1 MSDEEKL
8 FTCDCGAS
16 FKTDQE
22 LNEHHQT
29 EHGGQA
35 SDKVTSRL
43 TRIDPRDEIEE

>member
-1 MSDEEKL
+1 MSDEEKM

-29 EHGGQA
+29 EHAGKA
-35 SDKVTSRL
+35 SDKVTGRV
-43 TRIDPRDEIEE
+43 TRIDPQDSIED